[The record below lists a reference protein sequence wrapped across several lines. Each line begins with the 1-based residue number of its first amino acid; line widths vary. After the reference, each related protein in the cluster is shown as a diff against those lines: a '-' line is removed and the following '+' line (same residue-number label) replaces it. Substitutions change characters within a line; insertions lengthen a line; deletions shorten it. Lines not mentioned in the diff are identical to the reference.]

1 MIWLGANRL
10 VNNGLN
16 NNKYQILNERPPP
29 KIETEKTWK
38 GDNDDRK
45 TPSTAHANQINV
57 HV

>member
-38 GDNDDRK
+38 GDNADRK

-57 HV
+57 